1 MCVVVKS
8 AVVTLVVQSKS
19 NLLSEGRVKYILEGA
34 GKMALDTDWLSRGGS
49 AVSILHPLHSINK
62 PSIVAC
68 YCANNILVFPV
79 RK

>member
-19 NLLSEGRVKYILEGA
+19 NLLSEGRVKYVLEGA
-34 GKMALDTDWLSRGGS
+34 GKMTLDTDRLSRGGS
-49 AVSILHPLHSINK
+49 AVSIMHPLHSINE

-68 YCANNILVFPV
+68 YCANNTFPV